1 MFFAVFRARFQERA
15 RTACEPAV
23 NSLPLVSIAIPAFSP
38 RFFERA
44 LRSAV
49 GQSYGNLEIIVCDD
63 SRGNEIE
70 DIVAK
75 VVEGTGFAVSYVRNP
90 RTLGMVGN
98 LKVCLDQAQGEFIK
112 FLCDDD
118 LLYSTCVEQ
127 QAHELLRDE
136 VSLVV
141 AQRLLWDAGEIILP
155 SRLENT
161 SLTPFSGLLK
171 GDDLL
176 GIFEKFPV
184 NVLGGFSSALFR
196 RADVVELLPALT
208 QEGYCFVATLDFAL
222 YVCLLRRGNLALSNN
237 VLSVERLY
245 AERLSAQQPMK
256 DAVEVE
262 REWISQML
270 KARSGEAAPAS
281 GWVRYVQL
289 TKADESPRVWEELPL
304 SRTLGTKQSRQ
315 EWSVGADSFS
325 FTELYAQWLA
335 CRVLTD
341 EQRKYLPETIS
352 NWPHQPR
359 IVPVIIDGRGNRNGL
374 ERTLEALGAQ
384 DYPPELILV
393 LSESC
398 AEAELDGRVFRMPLQ
413 GDGLE
418 QINAL
423 LPQLEGAD
431 WFYLLQ
437 AGDCLVAPAL
447 LIMAERIAH
456 SNTFTCLYSDE
467 GSLRGGESV
476 EPAFKPDFNI
486 DLMRS
491 YPYVGRALAF
501 KRERFLEL
509 GGFEPDFAELAAHD
523 VLWRMVESDGTQ
535 AIGHVAEVLL
545 ESRHD
550 LSKWLAEPG
559 VVEQNPRVL
568 EAHLQRLEVAHGIRR
583 GSRELLNRIDYQ
595 HARRPLVSI
604 IIVTQDQTAALQRC
618 VETLLEK
625 TAYTEYELL
634 LVDNGSK
641 SAEAL
646 AWLEGMAQLGS
657 DRIRVITCSQTSN
670 VAALHNFSVAQ
681 ARGEYV
687 LMLNSFVV
695 ITQADWLDE
704 LVNHAQRPE
713 VGVVGAKLFNPD
725 GCVLHAGLILG
736 LQGPV
741 GLPFYGQPAQSDGY
755 MFRLQAVQD
764 LSAVG
769 GDCLMIRKSLFEAL
783 GGLDEHD
790 LKQALNVADLCLR
803 IGQEGYLVVWNPYA
817 ILAIGERP
825 TSAATEQE
833 EQLHVQE
840 QEVFYRRWLPL
851 IARDPAYNVN
861 LALQGIGATC
871 FSLEP
876 GLRTG
881 WSAFSRVQLPN
892 VLAVPINASAIGH
905 YRMSQP
911 LIELKAANRVEGRI
925 CYGLPSIIDIERQ
938 TPDVIVLQ
946 GRYSEHAIDEIPP
959 LKKYFNARRIFELDD
974 YVIDVPHRN
983 AHIRNMPSK
992 QDMERMVRRAIGLCD
1007 RVVVSTQPLANVL
1020 SDMHHD
1026 IRVVPNMLA
1035 KDMWSNLRSQRRTS
1049 KKPRV
1054 GWGGGTSH
1062 HGDLAVIADVVR
1074 ELANEVEWV
1083 FFGMCPDD
1091 LLPYMHEFHGVI
1103 PLEVYPAKLAS
1114 LNLDLALAP
1123 LEFHIFNDCKS
1134 NLRLLEYG
1142 ACGYPVICTDTE
1154 AYRGYLP
1161 CTRIK
1166 TNTTDEW
1173 LQAIRMHLADP
1184 DASYRMGDDLRE
1196 VVLRDYVLRGDNLR
1210 YWEYGWLAD

>member
-1 MFFAVFRARFQERA
+1 MN
-15 RTACEPAV
+15 P
-23 NSLPLVSIAIPAFSP
+23 LPLVSLVIPAFNP
-38 RFFERA
+38 RFFERT
-44 LRSAV
+44 LNSAV
-49 GQSYGNLEIIVCDD
+49 SQTYGPLEIIVCDD
-63 SRGNEIE
+63 SRGSEIE
-70 DIVAK
+70 TIVAT
-75 VVEGTGFAVSYVRNP
+75 VVEQSGVAVRYVRNP

-98 LKVCLDQAQGEFIK
+98 LKACLEQAQGQFIK

-118 LLYSTCVEQ
+118 HLYAACIEQ
-127 QAHELLRDE
+127 QTQEMVRED
-136 VSLVV
+136 VRLVL
-141 AQRLLWDAGEIILP
+141 AQRLFWDADDIILP
-155 SRLENT
+155 ARLENT
-161 SLTPFSGLLK
+161 SLSPSSGLFK

-184 NVLGGFSSALFR
+184 NVLGGFTNALFR
-196 RADVVELLPALT
+196 REDLVELLPALT
-208 QEGYCFVATLDFAL
+208 QEGHCFVATLDFAL
-222 YVCLLRRGNLALSNN
+222 FICLMRRGNVAVSNN
-237 VLSVERLY
+237 VLSAERLY
-245 AERLSAQQPMK
+245 PERLSAQQAMK

-262 REWISQML
+262 REWIVQML
-270 KARSGEAAPAS
+270 KARSGESAPAP
-281 GWVRYVQL
+281 GWVRYIPL
-289 TKADESPRVWEELPL
+289 SKADETPRVWEELPL

-315 EWSVGADSFS
+315 EWCVGIDSWS
-325 FTELYAQWLA
+325 FAELYAQWLA
-335 CRVLTD
+335 CRVLT
-341 EQRKYLPETIS
+341 EGQRKLLPETLAGWS
-352 NWPHQPR
+352 HQPR
-359 IVPVIIDGRGNRNGL
+359 IVPIIIDRDGSRDGV
-374 ERTLEALGAQ
+374 ERTLQALAAQ
-384 DYPPELILV
+384 DYLPELILV
-393 LSESC
+393 LSTACS
-398 AEAELDGRVFRMPLQ
+398 EAELDGRVFRMPLQ
-413 GDGLE
+413 DDGLA

-437 AGDCLVAPAL
+437 AGDRPVVPAL

-456 SNTFTCLYSDE
+456 SPALTCLYSDE
-467 GSLRGGESV
+467 GSLRNGESA
-476 EPAFKPDFNI
+476 EPAFKPDFNL
-486 DLMRS
+486 DLLRS

-501 KRERFLEL
+501 KRERFMAL
-509 GGFEPDFAELAAHD
+509 GGFEPTFAELAPHD

-535 AIGHVAEVLL
+535 VVGHVAEVLL
-545 ESRHD
+545 QSPFD
-550 LSKWLAEPG
+550 LSAWLAAPA
-559 VVEQNPRVL
+559 VIEQNPRVL
-568 EAHLQRLEVAHGIRR
+568 EAHLKRLGVAHGIRR
-583 GSRELLNRIDYQ
+583 GSSELLNRVDYQ

-604 IIVTQDQTAALQRC
+604 IIVTKDQTAALQRC

-625 TAYTEYELL
+625 TAYSEYELL
-634 LVDNGSK
+634 LVDNGSQ
-641 SAEAL
+641 SAEAR
-646 AWLEGMAQLGS
+646 AWLDGMAQLGGE
-657 DRIRVITCSQTSN
+657 RIRVLSYPQQGN
-670 VAALHNFSVAQ
+670 AAALHNFAVGQ

-687 LMLNSFVV
+687 LLLNSFAV

-704 LVNHAQRPE
+704 LLNHAQRPE

-736 LQGPV
+736 LQGAV
-741 GLPFYGQPAQSDGY
+741 GLPFYGQSLQSDGY
-755 MFRLQAVQD
+755 MFRLQATHD

-769 GDCLMIRKSLFEAL
+769 GDCLMVRKAVYESVA
-783 GGLDEHD
+783 GLDEHE
-790 LKQALNVADLCLR
+790 LKQALNVVDLCLR
-803 IGQEGYLVVWNPYA
+803 IGQEGYLVVWTPYA
-817 ILAIGERP
+817 LLALGARN
-825 TSAATEQE
+825 SVVATAQE
-833 EQLHVQE
+833 EQLQLQE
-840 QEVFYRRWLPL
+840 QETFYKRWLPR
-851 IARDPAYNVN
+851 IARDPAFNVN
-861 LALQGIGATC
+861 LALQGVGATS

-881 WSAFSRVQLPN
+881 WSAFSRAQLPN

-911 LIELKAANRVEGRI
+911 LIELEAANRAEGRI

-938 TPDVIVLQ
+938 SPDVIVLQ
-946 GRYSEHAIDEIPP
+946 GRYSQGAIDEIPP
-959 LKKYFNARRIFELDD
+959 LKKFCHARRIFELDD

-983 AHIRNMPSK
+983 AHIRNMPNK
-992 QDMERMVRRAIGLCD
+992 QEMERMVRSAISLCD
-1007 RVVVSTQPLANVL
+1007 RVVVSTQPLANAL

-1035 KDMWSNLRSQRRTS
+1035 RNLWTDLRSQRRTS

-1074 ELANEVEWV
+1074 ELANEVDWV

-1091 LLPYMHEFHGVI
+1091 LRPYMHEFHGVI

-1161 CTRIK
+1161 CTRVK
-1166 TNTTDEW
+1166 TNSTDEW

-1184 DASYRMGDDLRE
+1184 DASYRMGDELRE

-1210 YWEYGWLAD
+1210 YWENGWLAD

>member
-1 MFFAVFRARFQERA
+1 M
-15 RTACEPAV
+15 
-23 NSLPLVSIAIPAFSP
+23 NSLPLVSLVIPAFNP
-38 RFFERA
+38 RFFERT
-44 LRSAV
+44 LNSAV
-49 GQSYGNLEIIVCDD
+49 SQTYGQLEIIVCDD
-63 SRGNEIE
+63 SRGSEIE
-70 DIVAK
+70 AIVAA
-75 VVEGTGFAVSYVRNP
+75 VVEQSGVAVRYVRNP

-98 LKVCLDQAQGEFIK
+98 LQACLEQAQGQLVK

-118 LLYSTCVEQ
+118 HLYAACVEQ
-127 QAHELLRDE
+127 QAQEMVREE
-136 VSLVV
+136 VRLVL
-141 AQRLLWDAGEIILP
+141 AQRLFWDADDIILP
-155 SRLENT
+155 ARLENT
-161 SLTPFSGLLK
+161 SLSPLSGLFK

-184 NVLGGFSSALFR
+184 NVLGGFTNALFR
-196 RADVVELLPALT
+196 REDLVELLPALT
-208 QEGYCFVATLDFAL
+208 QEGHCFVATLDFAL
-222 YVCLLRRGNLALSNN
+222 FVCLMRRGNVAVSNN
-237 VLSVERLY
+237 VLSAERLY
-245 AERLSAQQPMK
+245 PERLSAQQSMK

-262 REWISQML
+262 REWILHML
-270 KARSGEAAPAS
+270 KARSGESAPAP
-281 GWVRYVQL
+281 GWVRYIPL
-289 TKADESPRVWEELPL
+289 TKVDEAPRVWEELPL

-315 EWSVGADSFS
+315 EWCVGIDSWS
-325 FTELYAQWLA
+325 FAELYAQWLE
-335 CRVLTD
+335 CRVLT
-341 EQRKYLPETIS
+341 EGQRKLLPETLAGWS
-352 NWPHQPR
+352 HQPR
-359 IVPVIIDGRGNRNGL
+359 IGPIVIDRDGSRDGV
-374 ERTLEALGAQ
+374 ERTLEALAAQ
-384 DYPPELILV
+384 DYLPELILV
-393 LSESC
+393 LSTACS
-398 AEAELDGRVFRMPLQ
+398 EAELDGRVFRMPLQ
-413 GDGLE
+413 DDGLE

-437 AGDCLVAPAL
+437 AGDRPVVPAL

-456 SNTFTCLYSDE
+456 SAALTCLYSDE
-467 GSLRGGESV
+467 GSLRNGESA
-476 EPAFKPDFNI
+476 EPAFKPDFNL
-486 DLMRS
+486 DLLRS

-501 KRERFLEL
+501 KRERFLAL
-509 GGFEPDFAELAAHD
+509 GGFAATFAELAPHD

-535 AIGHVAEVLL
+535 VVGHVAEVLL
-545 ESRHD
+545 QSPFD
-550 LSKWLAEPG
+550 LSAWLAAPA
-559 VVEQNPRVL
+559 VIEQNPRVL
-568 EAHLQRLEVAHGIRR
+568 EAHLQRLGIAHEIRR
-583 GSRELLNRIDYQ
+583 GSSELLNRVDYR

-604 IIVTQDQTAALQRC
+604 IIVTKDQTAALQRC

-625 TAYTEYELL
+625 TAYSEYELL
-634 LVDNGSK
+634 LVDNGSE
-641 SAEAL
+641 SHEAR
-646 AWLEGMAQLGS
+646 AWLDGMAQLGGE
-657 DRIRVITCSQTSN
+657 RIRVLNYPQQGN
-670 VAALHNFSVAQ
+670 AAALHNFAVGQ

-687 LMLNSFVV
+687 LLLNSFAV

-704 LVNHAQRPE
+704 LLNHAQRPE

-736 LQGPV
+736 LQGAV
-741 GLPFYGQPAQSDGY
+741 GLPFYGQSLHSDGY
-755 MFRLQAVQD
+755 MFRLQAVHD

-769 GDCLMIRKSLFEAL
+769 GDCLMVRKAVYESVA
-783 GGLDEHD
+783 GLDEQA
-790 LKQALNVADLCLR
+790 LKQALNVVDLCLR
-803 IGQEGYLVVWNPYA
+803 IGQEGYLVVWTPYA
-817 ILAIGERP
+817 LLALGARP
-825 TSAATEQE
+825 SVQATAEE
-833 EQLHVQE
+833 EQLQLQE
-840 QEVFYRRWLPL
+840 QETFYQRWLPR
-851 IARDPAYNVN
+851 IARDPAFNVN
-861 LALQGIGATC
+861 LSLQGVGATS

-881 WSAFSRVQLPN
+881 WSAFSRAQLPN

-911 LIELKAANRVEGRI
+911 LIELEAANRAEGRI

-938 TPDVIVLQ
+938 SPDVIVLQ
-946 GRYSEHAIDEIPP
+946 GRYSQSAIDEIPP
-959 LKKYFNARRIFELDD
+959 LKKFCHARRIFELDD

-983 AHIRNMPSK
+983 AHIRNMPNK
-992 QDMERMVRRAIGLCD
+992 QEMARMVRSAINLCD
-1007 RVVVSTQPLANVL
+1007 RVVVSTQPLANAL

-1035 KDMWSNLRSQRRTS
+1035 RNLWTDLRSQRRTS

-1074 ELANEVEWV
+1074 ELASEVDWV

-1091 LLPYMHEFHGVI
+1091 LRPYMHEFHGVI

-1161 CTRIK
+1161 CTRVK
-1166 TNTTDEW
+1166 TNSTDEW

-1184 DASYRMGDDLRE
+1184 DASYRMGDELRE
-1196 VVLRDYVLRGDNLR
+1196 IVLRDYVLRGDNLR
-1210 YWEYGWLAD
+1210 YWENGWLAD

>member
-1 MFFAVFRARFQERA
+1 
-15 RTACEPAV
+15 V
-23 NSLPLVSIAIPAFSP
+23 NSLPLVSLVIPAFNS
-38 RFFERA
+38 RFFERT
-44 LRSAV
+44 LNSAV
-49 GQSYGNLEIIVCDD
+49 SQSYGHLEIIVCDD
-63 SRGNEIE
+63 SRDNAIE
-70 DIVAK
+70 DIVAS
-75 VVEGTGFAVSYVRNP
+75 VSEQAGVAVRYVRNP
-90 RTLGMVGN
+90 RTLGFVGN
-98 LKVCLDQAQGEFIK
+98 LKACLDQAQGELIK

-118 LLYSTCVEQ
+118 LLYSTCIEQ
-127 QAHELLRDE
+127 QAHEMRHAE
-136 VSLVV
+136 VSLAV
-141 AQRLLWDAGEIILP
+141 AQRLLWDANDIILP
-155 SRLENT
+155 PRLENT
-161 SLTPFSGLLK
+161 SLTPVSGLLK
-171 GDDLL
+171 GDDVL

-184 NVLGGFSSALFR
+184 NVLGGFSCALFR

-208 QEGYCFVATLDFAL
+208 EEGACFTATLDFAL
-222 YVCLLRRGNLALSNN
+222 YVCLLRRGNLVASNN

-245 AERLSAQQPMK
+245 PERLSAQQPMK
-256 DAVEVE
+256 DAVEIE

-270 KARSGEAAPAS
+270 KVRSGESAPAQ
-281 GWVRYVQL
+281 GWVRYVHL
-289 TKADESPRVWEELPL
+289 TKVEESPRVWEELAL
-304 SRTLGTKQSRQ
+304 SRTLGSKQSRQ
-315 EWSVGADSFS
+315 ELGVGVDSFS
-325 FTELYAQWLA
+325 FGELYAQWLE
-335 CRVLTD
+335 CRVLT
-341 EQRKYLPETIS
+341 EAQRKWLPEILAG
-352 NWPHQPR
+352 WPSRPR
-359 IVPVIIDGRGNRNGL
+359 IVPIIIDARGSRDGL
-374 ERTLEALGAQ
+374 ERTLEALDAQ

-393 LSESC
+393 LSVSC
-398 AEAELDGRVFRMPLQ
+398 TEAQLEGRVFSMPLQ
-413 GDGLE
+413 ADGLE

-431 WFYLLQ
+431 WLYLLQ
-437 AGDCLVAPAL
+437 PGDRPVAPAL
-447 LIMAERIAH
+447 LVMADRIAH
-456 SNTFTCLYSDE
+456 SNSLTCLYSDE
-467 GSLRGGESV
+467 GSLRDGESA
-476 EPAFKPDFNI
+476 EPAFKPDFNL

-501 KRERFLEL
+501 KRERFLQL
-509 GGFEPDFAELAAHD
+509 GGFVPDFAELAPHD
-523 VLWRMVESDGTQ
+523 VLWRMVESEGLQ
-535 AIGHVAEVLL
+535 VVGHIAEVLL
-545 ESRHD
+545 ESKFD
-550 LSKWLAEPG
+550 LSQWLTEPG
-559 VVEQNPRVL
+559 VVEQNPRVV
-568 EAHLQRLEVAHGIRR
+568 EAHLRRLGIAHEIR
-583 GSRELLNRIDYQ
+583 GGGKNLLNRVDYH
-595 HARRPLVSI
+595 HARRPLVSV

-634 LVDNGSK
+634 LVDNGSE

-646 AWLEGMAQLGS
+646 AWLDGMAQLGGE
-657 DRIRVITCSQTSN
+657 RIRLLRYPQKDN
-670 VAALHNFSVAQ
+670 AAAVHNFAVAQ

-687 LMLNSFVV
+687 LVLNAFAV
-695 ITQADWLDE
+695 ITQSDWLDE
-704 LVNHAQRPE
+704 MLNHAQRAE
-713 VGVVGAKLFNPD
+713 VGVVGAKLFSPD
-725 GCVLHAGLILG
+725 GGVSHAGVILG
-736 LQGPV
+736 LNGPV
-741 GLPFYGQPAQSDGY
+741 GLPFIGQAMHTEGY
-755 MFRLQAVQD
+755 MFRLQAVHD

-769 GDCLMIRKSLFEAL
+769 GDCLMIRKSVFEAV
-783 GGLDEHD
+783 GGLDQQE
-790 LKQALNVADLCLR
+790 LKKTLNVADLCLR
-803 IGQEGYLVVWNPYA
+803 VGREGYLVVMTPHA
-817 ILAIGERP
+817 VMAVGARP
-825 TSAATEQE
+825 VATATHE
-833 EQLHVQE
+833 EEALLVKE
-840 QEVFYRRWLPL
+840 TDTFYQRWLPI

-861 LALQGIGATC
+861 LTLQGVGATN

-876 GLRTG
+876 GMRTG
-881 WSAFSRVQLPN
+881 WSAFSKAQLPN
-892 VLAVPINASAIGH
+892 LLVVPINASAIGH

-911 LIELKAANRVEGRI
+911 MIELEAANRAEGRV

-938 TPDVIVLQ
+938 APDVIVLQ
-946 GRYSEHAIDEIPP
+946 GRYSEHSIDEIPP

-983 AHIRNMPSK
+983 AHIRNMPNK

-1007 RVVVSTQPLANVL
+1007 RVVVSTQPLANML

-1035 KDMWSNLRSQRRTS
+1035 KDLWGNLHSQRRTS

-1074 ELANEVEWV
+1074 ELANEVDWV

-1103 PLEVYPAKLAS
+1103 ALDEYPAKLAG

-1142 ACGYPVICTDTE
+1142 ACGYPVICTNTE
-1154 AYRGYLP
+1154 AYQGYLP

>member
-1 MFFAVFRARFQERA
+1 MN
-15 RTACEPAV
+15 P
-23 NSLPLVSIAIPAFSP
+23 LPLVSLVIPAFNP
-38 RFFERA
+38 RFFERT
-44 LRSAV
+44 LNSAV
-49 GQSYGNLEIIVCDD
+49 SQTYGQLEIIVCDD
-63 SRGNEIE
+63 SRDSEIE
-70 DIVAK
+70 TIVAA
-75 VVEGTGFAVSYVRNP
+75 VVEQSGVAVRYVRNP

-98 LKVCLDQAQGEFIK
+98 LKACLEQAQGQLIK

-118 LLYSTCVEQ
+118 HLYAACVEQ
-127 QAHELLRDE
+127 QAQEMVREE
-136 VSLVV
+136 VRLVL
-141 AQRLLWDAGEIILP
+141 AQRLFWDADDIILP
-155 SRLENT
+155 ARLENT
-161 SLTPFSGLLK
+161 SLSPLSGLFK

-184 NVLGGFSSALFR
+184 NVLGGFTNALFR
-196 RADVVELLPALT
+196 REDVVELLPALT
-208 QEGYCFVATLDFAL
+208 QEGHCFVATLDFAL
-222 YVCLLRRGNLALSNN
+222 FVCLMRRGNVAVSNN
-237 VLSVERLY
+237 VLSAERLY
-245 AERLSAQQPMK
+245 PERLSAQQSMK

-262 REWISQML
+262 REWILQML
-270 KARSGEAAPAS
+270 KARSGESAPAP
-281 GWVRYVQL
+281 GWVRYIPL
-289 TKADESPRVWEELPL
+289 TKADETPRVWEELPL

-315 EWSVGADSFS
+315 EWCVGIDSWS
-325 FTELYAQWLA
+325 FAELYAQWLE

-341 EQRKYLPETIS
+341 GQRKLLPETLAGWS
-352 NWPHQPR
+352 HQPR
-359 IVPVIIDGRGNRNGL
+359 IVPIVIDRDGSRDGV
-374 ERTLEALGAQ
+374 ERTLEALAAQ
-384 DYPPELILV
+384 DYLPELILV
-393 LSESC
+393 LSAAC
-398 AEAELDGRVFRMPLQ
+398 FEAELDGQVFRMPLQ
-413 GDGLE
+413 DDGLE

-437 AGDCLVAPAL
+437 AGDRPVVPAL

-456 SNTFTCLYSDE
+456 SAALTCLYSDE
-467 GSLRGGESV
+467 GSLRNGESA
-476 EPAFKPDFNI
+476 EPAFKPDFNL
-486 DLMRS
+486 DLLRS

-501 KRERFLEL
+501 KRERFLAL
-509 GGFEPDFAELAAHD
+509 GGFEATFAELAPHD

-535 AIGHVAEVLL
+535 VVGHVAEVLVQ
-545 ESRHD
+545 SPFD
-550 LSKWLAEPG
+550 LSAWLAAPA
-559 VVEQNPRVL
+559 VIEQNPRVIK
-568 EAHLQRLEVAHGIRR
+568 AHLQRLGIAHEIRR
-583 GSRELLNRIDYQ
+583 GSSELLNRVDYH

-604 IIVTQDQTAALQRC
+604 IIVTKDQTAALQRC

-625 TAYTEYELL
+625 TAYSEYELL
-634 LVDNGSK
+634 LVDNGSE

-646 AWLEGMAQLGS
+646 AWLDGMAQLGGE
-657 DRIRVITCSQTSN
+657 RIRVLSYPQQGN
-670 VAALHNFSVAQ
+670 AAALHNFAVGQ

-687 LMLNSFVV
+687 LLLNSFAV

-704 LVNHAQRPE
+704 LLNHAQRPE

-736 LQGPV
+736 LQGAV
-741 GLPFYGQPAQSDGY
+741 GLPFYGQSLQSDGY
-755 MFRLQAVQD
+755 MFRLQAVHD

-769 GDCLMIRKSLFEAL
+769 ADCLMVRKAVYESVA
-783 GGLDEHD
+783 GLDEQA
-790 LKQALNVADLCLR
+790 LKQALNVVDLCLR
-803 IGQEGYLVVWNPYA
+803 IGQEGYLVVWTPYA
-817 ILAIGERP
+817 LLALGARP
-825 TSAATEQE
+825 SVQATAEE
-833 EQLHVQE
+833 EQLQLQE
-840 QEVFYRRWLPL
+840 QETFYKRWLPR
-851 IARDPAYNVN
+851 IARDPAFNVN
-861 LALQGIGATC
+861 LSLQGVGATS

-881 WSAFSRVQLPN
+881 WSAFSRAQLPN

-911 LIELKAANRVEGRI
+911 LIELEAANRAEGRI

-938 TPDVIVLQ
+938 SPDVIVLQ
-946 GRYSEHAIDEIPP
+946 GRYSQGAIDEIPP
-959 LKKYFNARRIFELDD
+959 LKKFSHARRIFELDD

-983 AHIRNMPSK
+983 AHIRNMPNK
-992 QDMERMVRRAIGLCD
+992 QEMERMVRSAISLCD
-1007 RVVVSTQPLANVL
+1007 RVVVSTQPLANAL

-1035 KDMWSNLRSQRRTS
+1035 RNLWTDLRSQRRTS

-1074 ELANEVEWV
+1074 ELANEVDWV

-1091 LLPYMHEFHGVI
+1091 LRPYMHEFHGVI

-1142 ACGYPVICTDTE
+1142 ACGYPVVCTDTE

-1161 CTRIK
+1161 CTRVK
-1166 TNTTDEW
+1166 TNSTDEW

-1184 DASYRMGDDLRE
+1184 DASYRMGDELRE

-1210 YWEYGWLAD
+1210 YWESGWLAD